1 MAFPF
6 IINNQVQEVANPPSQ
21 SSSPSIASEIQNSIK
36 KSGFLHQIRDQLY
49 YIEIWMY
56 NQLNG
61 EKPFAVPFSFVEG
74 LAIEETLFDFNVKG
88 WIVFNTNAEILERGA
103 GDGLSDAKREKAP
116 FIFRT
121 DGRNKISIKIYPIPN
136 NTNPVPIGPVED
148 KLPKDKWEMS
158 FDCVIYDVEDLP
170 TNSAQI
176 KLRKFYFWDERY
188 QYFLERNVEWST
200 SIQGREYMIREGLL
214 QSDLNNKDIYQ
225 LKDIERAMPVPFA
238 IKSLIET
245 AANPNNKNR
254 VKIGYKEGSTIDK
267 PDIFLDLFNINWDN
281 GYTEKPNPVTGD
293 REDLVFYTS
302 PANSCVLDDLNY
314 LLDNAVSKKGNP
326 VFFRYGRSSV
336 EKEWGLFGLEEIF
349 QNSRENQVEH
359 LIIEDGIPPQK
370 PYVPRA
376 FYEFN
381 SDIQNFMSGLASR
394 IKEYKFSPMV
404 SIDDNKLLNMP
415 LHNYNFSSG
424 KYDIFSEE
432 NTVTK
437 VADKLTEAGKNGLYG
452 LSQAGSHVL
461 MNINNTKKEGIM
473 LQNLNSYK
481 KFVPSFL
488 PKLIMMKDALF
499 LNEALSFTANGLTIR
514 TPGKFLFI
522 DSLNSNENNPFDDRF
537 LGQWMITKVVHVF
550 SKTNYITEVVANKI
564 DTFSKIWDIQ
574 DRPETI

>member
-1 MAFPF
+1 MSSPF
-6 IINNQVQEVANPPSQ
+6 DLLTQPPEITNPQ
-21 SSSPSIASEIQNSIK
+21 SSSAPPSIVSEIQNYRK

-56 NQLNG
+56 NQLEG

-74 LAIEETLFDFNVKG
+74 LAIEETLFDFNIKG
-88 WIVFNTNAEILERGA
+88 WIVLNTNAEILERGA
-103 GDGLSDAKREKAP
+103 VDGETKIKAP

-136 NTNPVPIGPVED
+136 TSKLLDVGPSEE
-148 KLPKDKWEMS
+148 KLPKDKWEMC

-188 QYFLERNVEWST
+188 QYFLERNIEWST
-200 SIQGREYMIREGLL
+200 SIQGRALYRPNDNV
-214 QSDLNNKDIYQ
+214 QDIYQ
-225 LKDIERAMPVPFA
+225 LKDIERAVPATFA
-238 IKSLIET
+238 IQSLIQT
-245 AANPNNKNR
+245 AANFNNKNTT
-254 VKIGYKEGSTIDK
+254 KIGYTEGSTIDR
-267 PDIFLDLFNINWDN
+267 PDIPLDVFDLDWDYGYDEINN
-281 GYTEKPNPVTGD
+281 KVTND

-314 LLDNAVSKKGNP
+314 LLQNAVSKEGNP
-326 VFFRYGRSSV
+326 VFLRYGRSSV
-336 EKEWGLFGLEEIF
+336 EKNWNLFGLEEIF
-349 QNSRENQVEH
+349 KNSKENQVEH
-359 LIIEDGIPPQK
+359 LMIEDGIPPQK
-370 PYVPRA
+370 PYIARA
-376 FYEFN
+376 YSDFSN
-381 SDIQNFMSGLASR
+381 DIQNFMSGLASR

-415 LHNYNFSSG
+415 LHHYNFSTG
-424 KYDIFSEE
+424 KYDIFSEQ
-432 NTVTK
+432 NTVTE
-437 VADKLTEAGKNGLYG
+437 VANKLTEAGKTGLFG
-452 LSQAGSHVL
+452 LNQAGSHVL
-461 MNINNTKKEGIM
+461 MNINNTKKDGIM

-481 KFVPSFL
+481 KFVPSML

-514 TPGKFLFI
+514 SPGRFLFI
-522 DSLNSNENNPFDDRF
+522 DSINSNENNPFDDRF

-574 DRPETI
+574 DGAETI

>member
-1 MAFPF
+1 MSNPF
-6 IINNQVQEVANPPSQ
+6 DLLTQPPELANPQ
-21 SSSPSIASEIQNSIK
+21 SSSAPPSIVSEIQSSRK

-56 NQLNG
+56 NQLDG

-74 LAIEETLFDFNVKG
+74 LAIEEALFDFNIKG

-103 GDGLSDAKREKAP
+103 VDGETKIKAP

-136 NTNPVPIGPVED
+136 TSNLIDVGPSEQN
-148 KLPKDKWEMS
+148 LPKDKWEMS

-188 QYFLERNVEWST
+188 QYFLERNIEWST
-200 SIQGREYMIREGLL
+200 SIQGRALYRPNDNV
-214 QSDLNNKDIYQ
+214 QDIYQ
-225 LKDIERAMPVPFA
+225 LTDIERAVPASFA
-238 IKSLIET
+238 IKSLIQT
-245 AANPNNKNR
+245 SANPDNGNNT
-254 VKIGYKEGSTIDK
+254 KIGYTEGSTIDR
-267 PDIFLDLFNINWDN
+267 PDIPLDVFSLDWDN
-281 GYTEKPNPVTGD
+281 GYNINNKITND
-293 REDLVFYTS
+293 REDLVLYTS

-314 LLDNAVSKKGNP
+314 LLQNAVSKEGNP
-326 VFFRYGRSSV
+326 IFFRYGRSSV
-336 EKEWGLFGLEEIF
+336 EKEWNLFGLEEIF
-349 QNSRENQVEH
+349 KNSRENQVEH
-359 LIIEDGIPPQK
+359 LIVEDGIPPQK
-370 PYVPRA
+370 PYIPRA
-376 FYEFN
+376 YSEFSN
-381 SDIQNFMSGLASR
+381 DIQNFMSGLASR

-415 LHNYNFSSG
+415 LHHYNFSTAQ
-424 KYDIFSEE
+424 YDIFSEK
-432 NTVTK
+432 NTVTE
-437 VADKLTEAGKNGLYG
+437 VADKLTEAGKTGLFG
-452 LSQAGSHVL
+452 LNQAGSHVL

-473 LQNLNSYK
+473 LKNLNSYRR
-481 KFVPSFL
+481 FVPSIL

-514 TPGKFLFI
+514 SPGRFLFI
-522 DSLNSNENNPFDDRF
+522 DSVNSNENNPFDDRF

-564 DTFSKIWDIQ
+564 DTFSKIWNIE